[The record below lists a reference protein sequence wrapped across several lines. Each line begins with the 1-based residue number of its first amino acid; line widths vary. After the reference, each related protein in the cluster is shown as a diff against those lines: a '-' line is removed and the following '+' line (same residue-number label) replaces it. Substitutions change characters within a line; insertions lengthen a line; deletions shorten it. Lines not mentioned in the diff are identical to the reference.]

1 MRHRPRCRQRRGVI
15 LLAVLIVVSL
25 LMLIGYKYFNLMN
38 AELEGAIA
46 ANKISQARRL
56 ADSGLHYAQFI
67 LAHPDTAGLT
77 AEAGGRFA
85 APYLAYDNPEL
96 FHQRPVTDSLGN
108 LVGYFS
114 LVSPRPPDDPLAS
127 QQGYRFGVE
136 DESAKVN
143 LNWLLRLNREDASGE
158 RARDMIARLPN
169 MSTELAQSITNWLRA
184 GNDSGDSMYYASLR
198 YSPKYG
204 PFESLEELLYV
215 RGITPRLLLGNDRN
229 RNFTVEP
236 EENDTG
242 GYLDPGLS
250 AYFTI
255 YSRELNVDNT
265 GQPRLLLNDTNLQ
278 ATYERL
284 TGLVGPDLAGFI
296 MAYRRWGPRQQSA
309 VPVGRGGGGGRRNT
323 ITIDGGP
330 DAATLDLANA
340 NSGQAIAIPS
350 IWSLVDA
357 EVASP
362 AVTRN
367 GVTTQTVYRSPLR
380 SSRPEAL
387 TQYLPI
393 LLDKCTTDSR
403 MELPARINI
412 NTAPAEVLQA
422 LPGITTA
429 DVQKILS
436 ARPAAG
442 MVDAS
447 AAALY
452 ATPAWLITTAQIS
465 ANNLRQ
471 WEPYITTRS
480 QVFRVQAVGYYET
493 GGPMVRVEAVIDT
506 NAGRPR
512 LLFWR
517 DLSDLG
523 RGFPFSQPKPI
534 LMPGK

>member
-1 MRHRPRCRQRRGVI
+1 
-15 LLAVLIVVSL
+15 VLIVVAL

-38 AELEGAIA
+38 AELEGAVA

-85 APYLAYDNPEL
+85 APFLAYDNPEL
-96 FHQRPVTDSLGN
+96 FHQRPVTDALGN

-114 LVSPRPPDDPLAS
+114 LVSPRTPDDPLAS
-127 QQGYRFGVE
+127 QQSYRFGVE

-143 LNWLLRLNREDASGE
+143 LNWLLRLNREDTSGE

-169 MSTELAQSITNWLRA
+169 MTTELAQSITNWLRA

-236 EENDTG
+236 DENDTG

-284 TGLVGPDLAGFI
+284 MGLVGPDLAGFI

-309 VPVGRGGGGGRRNT
+309 VPLGRGGGGGRRNT

-340 NSGQAIAIPS
+340 NSGQAIPIPS

-357 EVASP
+357 EVAGP

-436 ARPAAG
+436 ARPSAG
-442 MVDAS
+442 IVDAS
-447 AAALY
+447 TATLY
-452 ATPAWLITTAQIS
+452 STPAWLMTTAQIS

-493 GGPMVRVEAVIDT
+493 GGPMVRVEAVIDA